1 VLASVHVE
9 GADGYDFT
17 AGMLAW
23 AAIRAAEAP
32 LEATGA
38 VGPVEAYGLGALE
51 EGAADAGI
59 SRRDR
64 EAATA

>member
-1 VLASVHVE
+1 
-9 GADGYDFT
+9 
-17 AGMLAW
+17 MLAW
-23 AAIRAAEAP
+23 AAIRAAETP
-32 LEATGA
+32 LDATGP